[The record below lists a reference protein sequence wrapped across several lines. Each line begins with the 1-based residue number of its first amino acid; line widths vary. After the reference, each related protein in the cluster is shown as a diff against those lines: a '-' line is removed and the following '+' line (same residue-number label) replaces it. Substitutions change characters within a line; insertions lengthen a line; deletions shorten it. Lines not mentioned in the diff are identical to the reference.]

1 MTITI
6 EQMKEIISLC
16 ERLDIPYDYCPM
28 YSFGEEKVCGHTLEI
43 LTTFDTND
51 IDEEDRWYNEN

>member
-1 MTITI
+1 MTITL

-16 ERLDIPYDYCPM
+16 EKLNIPYEYNAM
-28 YSFGEEKVCGHTLEI
+28 YSFGEEKVYGHTLEI

-51 IDEEDRWYNEN
+51 IDDEDRWYNEN